1 MLLEGTKG
9 REELSSLQK
18 AVSCDLS
25 PTFGSWRGGGVL
37 VLMGGGA
44 EPLGQISQP
53 ELSHAFLQL
62 SLEQRAKKQ
71 SVL

>member
-25 PTFGSWRGGGVL
+25 PTFASWRGGEVL

-53 ELSHAFLQL
+53 ELSYAFLQL
-62 SLEQRAKKQ
+62 SLEQR
-71 SVL
+71 